1 MGKATQLVYSRNG
14 VKTILDLTNPTITY
28 QTIQTNS
35 PRQLGEIVTSAA
47 PLDDPNLDILDGQY
61 VSGMEKPLFFNYLET
76 TKRKHPDM
84 FVDYGVFDEEVEN
97 NGECKKFG
105 IDPENLSDKPQNI
118 RLPKYKQGDLLYYI
132 VSDVKSDVTKPI
144 VQAEVHD
151 EYEIDPD
158 LATDFYL
165 TLQTKNCDFKI
176 KQPSKPNQKYELHF
190 WIYQKKDNSTCTF
203 PQNVRGPQ
211 NNQISLQIS
220 KNYVTHFT
228 LTTITGGAVWMYNYD
243 NFWFAP
249 VVSGLKS
256 PRYKVTIV
264 FEFVELN
271 RDSVTGKCLCI
282 PCISDLKVYDDY
294 VNEQIRWAGP
304 EYMPDG
310 DYYGHYRNRTL
321 GARSYAIMTTV
332 SSSIGKQLYYTKN
345 DFDAYPMKPHNMKCY
360 FYTRNSVPETC
371 ASPYSYSYSVNE
383 CINHAGSYHW
393 GDCLK
398 CTPFDGHDYNYNI
411 DTQCKPGV
419 DNDLQKVLSP
429 FNIFKDFNNS
439 AGSKHWS
446 GNSSMCYFPTTLNG
460 DSSRIEGRANRSN
473 QKDKGVIEYTFYTNH
488 PITRFSAYEGDR
500 MAVNGWSHDNAN
512 NWSDSFVKKMRVSMY
527 WDDQLKK
534 TQIYDRTGKGT
545 INFALDDADRIEDVQ
560 YTPEVELPQVR
571 DADLNMLESTMEYKK
586 PYTVKVSGLVGGSVI
601 NQTKPVEFNYT
612 ANLLGEVEIDVD
624 PITDFNTTD
633 IDLQFDYLSDREHRS
648 VYSHKIDLYTPNQ
661 ITLDYEKLSSGNLKF
676 NVHGGVKN
684 AEINWIFPENPN
696 FDTDGLTVV
705 VQKDETYDAD
715 GNGTLI
721 IDPTLLESL
730 DTVKV
735 QVKFSKQ
742 TQEVVVR
749 EPQTEQTEE
758 PQEPQPE
765 VPEGE

>member
-1 MGKATQLVYSRNG
+1 MGKAQQLVFSKNG

-35 PRQLGEIVTSAA
+35 PRQLGEIVTSAT

-132 VSDVKSDVTKPI
+132 VTDVKSDVTKPI

-211 NNQISLQIS
+211 NNKIDLYISY
-220 KNYVTHFT
+220 NYVTHFT
-228 LTTITGGAVWMYNYD
+228 LTTITGGEVWMYNYD

-256 PRYKVTIV
+256 PKYKVTVV
-264 FEFVELN
+264 FEFLELN
-271 RDSVTGKCLCI
+271 RNVSGQSLCI
-282 PCISDLKVYDDY
+282 PCMSDFQIWDDY
-294 VNEQIRWAGP
+294 TNSLIKFPGP

-310 DYYGHYRNRTL
+310 TYYGHYRNGTGV
-321 GARSYAIMTTV
+321 GARSYAILSTKETSNHM
-332 SSSIGKQLYYTKN
+332 YYTKN
-345 DFDAYPMKPHNMKCY
+345 DFDAFPMKPHHIKCY
-360 FYTRNSVPETC
+360 FYTKDCVPET
-371 ASPYSYSYSVNE
+371 AIGWRFDSYTDTSQYG
-383 CINHAGSYHW
+383 HY
-393 GDCLK
+393 GDYLK
-398 CTPFDGHDYNYNI
+398 PEWNNHDYRISTGY
-411 DTQCKPGV
+411 DEMR
-419 DNDLQKVLSP
+419 QKSLSP
-429 FNIFKDFNNS
+429 FRILRTPYSS
-439 AGSKHWS
+439 ADTYENLRGQL
-446 GNSSMCYFPTTLNG
+446 GTCYFPNVLNG
-460 DSSRIEGRANRSN
+460 DSNHDHRVDRRTQRDGTKIEF
-473 QKDKGVIEYTFYTNH
+473 TFYTNH
-488 PITRFSAYEGDR
+488 PITRFSVYEGDR
-500 MAVNGWSHDNAN
+500 FSYAYYDSGKAWT
-512 NWSDSFVKKMRVSMY
+512 DSFVKKMRVSMY
-527 WDDQLKK
+527 WDDELKK
-534 TQIYDRTGKGT
+534 TQIYDRTARGV
-545 INFALDDADRIEDVQ
+545 INFKLDDADRIEDVQ
-560 YTPEVELPQVR
+560 YTPEVELPSVR

-633 IDLQFDYLSDREHRS
+633 IDLEFDYLSDREHRS

-676 NVHGGVKN
+676 NVHGGVKD

-705 VQKDETYDAD
+705 VQKDTVYDAD

-721 IDPTLLESL
+721 IDPTLLASL

-735 QVKFSKQ
+735 QVKFAKQ
-742 TQEVVVR
+742 IQEVVIR
-749 EPQTEQTEE
+749 EPQTEPQPEE
-758 PQEPQPE
+758 PQEPTPE
-765 VPEGE
+765 ETEPEE

>member
-1 MGKATQLVYSRNG
+1 MGKAQQLVFSKNG

-35 PRQLGEIVTSAA
+35 PRQLGEIVTSAT

-132 VSDVKSDVTKPI
+132 VTDVKSDVTKPI

-211 NNQISLQIS
+211 NNKIDLYISY
-220 KNYVTHFT
+220 NYVTHFT
-228 LTTITGGAVWMYNYD
+228 LTTITGGEVWMYNYD

-256 PRYKVTIV
+256 PRYKVTVV
-264 FEFVELN
+264 FEFLEQNKNDLN
-271 RDSVTGKCLCI
+271 GQTYNTPCLHNFRI
-282 PCISDLKVYDDY
+282 WDDY
-294 VNEQIRWAGP
+294 TNSLIKFPGP

-310 DYYGHYRNRTL
+310 TGYGSSARSVHFP
-321 GARSYAIMTTV
+321 ARSYAILSNQETV
-332 SSSIGKQLYYTKN
+332 TQMYYTKN
-345 DFDAYPMKPHNMKCY
+345 DFDAFPMKPHNIKCY
-360 FYTRNSVPETC
+360 FHSDDLHPATCTSSDNVNGVEYVGWHSTSRTELFPPPFITDAVINNTSERTR
-371 ASPYSYSYSVNE
+371 
-383 CINHAGSYHW
+383 
-393 GDCLK
+393 K
-398 CTPFDGHDYNYNI
+398 F
-411 DTQCKPGV
+411 
-419 DNDLQKVLSP
+419 SP
-429 FNIFKDFNNS
+429 FNCFKCSEEKVTSHWDYKGGWYYQTIGRFS
-439 AGSKHWS
+439 EVASHFLTKGGSYR
-446 GNSSMCYFPTTLNG
+446 SMGGYSTYFGKPITETTENVKL
-460 DSSRIEGRANRSN
+460 D
-473 QKDKGVIEYTFYTNH
+473 YTFYTNH
-488 PITRFSAYEGDR
+488 PITRFSVNEGLYSVMSNPHFGASSYTR
-500 MAVNGWSHDNAN
+500 
-512 NWSDSFVKKMRVSMY
+512 KLRVSMY

-534 TQIYDRTGKGT
+534 TQIYDRTAGGT
-545 INFALDDADRIEDVQ
+545 INFALDSADRIEDVQ
-560 YTPEVELPQVR
+560 YTPEVELPSVR

-633 IDLQFDYLSDREHRS
+633 IDLEFDYLSDREHRS
-648 VYSHKIDLYTPNQ
+648 VYSHKINLYTPNQ
-661 ITLDYEKLSSGNLKF
+661 ISLDYEKLSSGNLKF
-676 NVHGGVKN
+676 NVHGGVKD

-696 FDTDGLTVV
+696 FDSDGLTVV

-721 IDPTLLESL
+721 IDPTLLASL

-735 QVKFSKQ
+735 QVKFAKQ
-742 TQEVVVR
+742 TQEAVIR
-749 EPQTEQTEE
+749 E
-758 PQEPQPE
+758 PQEPTPE
-765 VPEGE
+765 ETEPEE